1 MGPHRIKH
9 LVTNPKGFGL
19 LLMLKPE
26 NCEQGNPGNV
36 ENQVVPLVL
45 GAQT

>member
-1 MGPHRIKH
+1 MGPHRANH
-9 LVTNPKGFGL
+9 LVTNLKGSGL

-26 NCEQGNPGNV
+26 NCEQENPGNV
-36 ENQVVPLVL
+36 ENQVVPL